1 MNKPLLS
8 TSLLYHLLFQINTN
22 EIDPDQIIQR
32 TGIRLLTY
40 NFFLRPP
47 PIKNNKDDY
56 KGERVEDFKDKFK
69 DFDIICF
76 QEMFDSF
83 HTRKQQMIQNAA
95 ESGLFYH
102 CESSLPSFF
111 SKYLIDGGLLIVSR
125 FPIVETQFE
134 EFPNGA
140 FGDSIFGKGILYAKI
155 KVNDSIIALFNTHF
169 QSSSF
174 KMSDSM
180 WNLSISTRTEQAEYM
195 MNFIYEKICSWTSRE
210 RQNTKIIL
218 VGDLNID
225 YYDYEEQRKVCL
237 LKY

>member
-8 TSLLYHLLFQINTN
+8 TSFLYHPLFQINPN
-22 EIDPDQIIQR
+22 KIYPDQIIQR
-32 TGIRLLTY
+32 SGIKILTY

-56 KGERVEDFKDKFK
+56 KDERVQDFKDKFK

-83 HTRKQQMIQNAA
+83 HIRKQQMIQYAA

-102 CESSLPSFF
+102 CESSLPSFL
-111 SKYLIDGGLLIVSR
+111 SKYLVDGGLLIVSR

-134 EFPNGA
+134 EFPYGL

-155 KVNDSIIALFNTHF
+155 KVNDSIIALFTTHF

-174 KMSDSM
+174 KMSDSR
-180 WNLSISTRTEQAEYM
+180 WNFTISTRTEQSEYVI
-195 MNFIYEKICSWTSRE
+195 NFIYEKICSWTSID
-210 RQNTKIIL
+210 RQKTKIIL

-225 YYDYEEQRKVCL
+225 YYDYEELRKV
-237 LKY
+237 